1 MSAVALVG
9 FAACTEGL
17 NDEGIRV
24 EVNKEEV
31 SIFASFDEDDT
42 RMTLNG
48 KTPVW
53 EKGDVITINGFEF
66 TAQESGTSV
75 QFKGEV
81 DASLIG
87 APFTAYYGGE
97 TVADEQVAR
106 EGDMPKNTPAK
117 AEGDAFESGMTIEF
131 INTAA
136 LLKFTPTFAGDV
148 LFEIING
155 ETITLKGCE
164 ANKEYYVAVTPA
176 TWDGGVQVSSDNLFC
191 KSGAK
196 GQLIERNK
204 IYPLGN
210 LDRKTATT
218 ALWGVCG
225 DHNEWGNT
233 GKKDALMY
241 EDGNYY
247 VSVGVKLGGE
257 FKIRQNNLWN
267 SNYGCDATAAV
278 GSYGEYSIG
287 KNYGGN
293 FQVADTNLRYTIKM
307 SKDFKQLIV
316 CATGYAQESEYS
328 IIGANGN
335 WNYDNYFMNTSV
347 SNVIVAKKVKITTD
361 VGVKIRYQGGWGS
374 SWSCDWKELKV
385 NAKLLCRKGY
395 NCNMLFA
402 DGSSDWNKEYDIY
415 VQLASG
421 APSEFIIVPTGNAAP
436 TF

>member
-24 EVNKEEV
+24 EINKEEV

-87 APFTAYYGGE
+87 APFKAYYGGE

-106 EGDMPKNTPAK
+106 EGDMPKNTPAM
-117 AEGDAFESGMTIEF
+117 AEGNAFESGMTIEF
-131 INTAA
+131 FNIAA
-136 LLKFTPTFAGDV
+136 LLKFTPTFDGDV

-164 ANKEYYVAVTPA
+164 KGKTYYAAVTPA
-176 TWDGGVQVSSDNLFC
+176 TWDGGVQVSSDNLLC

-225 DHNEWGNT
+225 VHNEWGDA
-233 GKKDALMY
+233 GKDALMY

-374 SWSCDWKELKV
+374 SWSCDWKALKV
-385 NAKLLCRKGY
+385 NTKLLCRKGY
-395 NCNMLFA
+395 ECNMLFA
-402 DGSSDWNKEYDIY
+402 DGSSNWNKEYDIY